1 MIFEICIFH
10 YLICVFHY
18 LIQLWTIL
26 FFLISQFPE
35 KNVHGIE
42 TNKNTNK
49 PLSGT
54 RVLQIQGEI
63 L

>member
-1 MIFEICIFH
+1 MTFEICLFH

-26 FFLISQFPE
+26 FFLTSQFQE
-35 KNVHGIE
+35 KNVHDIK

-49 PLSGT
+49 SLSGT
-54 RVLQIQGEI
+54 RVLQTQGEM